1 MPHYLSGSNLVAVG
15 VHGGQDVDARVVD
28 EVHDPVVPGPVL
40 LAEELAELDEQLAA
54 EHLVAVHVAHVLEL
68 GLHWGREGGREGG
81 CQQRGEGDGA
91 VGGSVTFQRAP
102 GPLGCTQSINKT
114 GESIGW
120 LSFFSVSSLHVD
132 SLEPPG

>member
-28 EVHDPVVPGPVL
+28 EVHDPLVPGPVL

-68 GLHWGREGGREGG
+68 GLHWGREGGKEVVSKRGREM
-81 CQQRGEGDGA
+81 ELW
-91 VGGSVTFQRAP
+91 GGSVTFQRAP
-102 GPLGCTQSINKT
+102 GPLGCTHSINKT

-132 SLEPPG
+132 SLELAG